1 MYITD
6 KYWNHYLGDTED
18 SLTLIDY
25 LADKRKEEL
34 TLGEIFSDLGFDQ
47 RDGNFTYS
55 EDPIT
60 IEFQDMGEEY
70 EDFYIEFYF
79 AIDVM
84 ANLAAILLECK
95 KNGSVDLRE
104 LSGDDLETP
113 APVITLTST
122 QKEDDIL
129 NQALKDFAAEPMDF
143 DLSEMCSEE
152 DMMKMAAVCEELRKE
167 LYGE

>member
-1 MYITD
+1 MYIAD
-6 KYWNHYLGDTED
+6 KYWNHYLGDTDD

-25 LADKRKEEL
+25 LADKRKKVL

-47 RDGNFTYS
+47 RDGNFAYS
-55 EDPIT
+55 EEPIT
-60 IEFQDMGEEY
+60 VEFQSMGEEY

-84 ANLAAILLECK
+84 ANLAAILLECR

-104 LSGDDLETP
+104 LSGYDPETP

-129 NQALKDFAAEPMDF
+129 NQALKDFVAAPLDF

-152 DMMKMAAVCEELRKE
+152 EMMEMAKVCEALRKE